1 MASWE
6 YTHKEFP
13 KVPTL
18 EEIDKSDVEAVRAAR
33 EQQVREYWIKVMEI
47 RLVRNQLIKCYKTEG
62 VNHYKNC
69 KKLADLYVE
78 MLKEYNSREKR

>member
-47 RLVRNQLIKCYKTEG
+47 RLNCLKNTIQEKNDKTRLVFIKDIRPMYL
-62 VNHYKNC
+62 N
-69 KKLADLYVE
+69 LAKSL
-78 MLKEYNSREKR
+78 

>member
-18 EEIDKSDVEAVRAAR
+18 EEVDKSDVED
-33 EQQVREYWIKVMEI
+33 QQVREYWIKVMEI

-78 MLKEYNSREKR
+78 LLKEYNSKEKR